1 VRRAVPYLVGAVAVL
16 AVLAPLLGPP
26 EGDSYPLSTYP
37 MFARDGGDT
46 ARLPTVV
53 GVDAVGDR
61 HRLSPTLIA
70 GSDEPVLAA
79 ETVLRAIRLGR
90 TDRLCEDAAERVGGR
105 HPEVAVITETH
116 DLDRPGEPAIAV
128 EVHAACET
136 TP

>member
-53 GVDAVGDR
+53 GVDSAGDH

-90 TDRLCEDAAERVGGR
+90 TEALCEEAARRVGDQY
-105 HPEVAVITETH
+105 PAVAVITETH
-116 DLDRPGEPAIAV
+116 DLDHPGDPAV
-128 EVHAACET
+128 DLVVHAECET